1 MNRRFFRIVASLPIF
16 FFLILVLW
24 TFSMEAGSESPGRFR
39 LVATW
44 GTTGQAPGQFL
55 EPMGLASDPQGNLYV
70 ADTRNA
76 RIQKLTSDGS
86 FLLAW
91 GQPGEGPGEFS
102 KPVDVAV
109 DGQGRVYVSDYD
121 LDRVQIFTSS
131 GEYLKQWGQSGKAPG
146 QFTVASGLDID
157 PKRSRIYLA
166 EFYNKRVEAYSLD
179 GVLLFQVGRPGRA
192 RSGALNY
199 LTDVAVDPAGQ
210 IYVAD
215 AYNNRLQKFTSE
227 GKYLDKWGGI
237 FGWGIAA
244 SWKGWFRV
252 PSGIAVDSA
261 GRIFV
266 ADSANHRM
274 VALSP
279 KGRVLAQ
286 WNLDTPTELFS
297 PNRVAVDA
305 GGRIFAADTAH
316 DRILVF
322 EFQAD

>member
-1 MNRRFFRIVASLPIF
+1 MNRRFFQNTTSIPILL
-16 FFLILVLW
+16 FLILALW
-24 TFSMEAGSESPGRFR
+24 VFSTQAGSGSPGGFR

-44 GTTGQAPGQFL
+44 GTTGEGPGQFR
-55 EPMGLASDPQGNLYV
+55 EPMGLVSDPEGNLYV

-76 RIQKLTSDGS
+76 RIQKFAPDGR

-91 GQPGEGPGEFS
+91 GRPGEGPGEFS
-102 KPVDVAV
+102 KPMDVVVDAE
-109 DGQGRVYVSDYD
+109 GHVYVSDYD
-121 LDRVQIFTSS
+121 LDRIQIFSPD
-131 GEYLKQWGQSGKAPG
+131 GEYLKQWGQSGKDPG
-146 QFTVASGLDID
+146 QFTVAAGLGID
-157 PKRSRIYLA
+157 PRRRRIYLA

-199 LTDVAVDPAGQ
+199 PTDVAVDQAGQ

-215 AYNNRLQKFTSE
+215 AYNNRLQKFTPE

-237 FGWGIAA
+237 FGLGLAG
-244 SWKGWFRV
+244 SRKGWFRV
-252 PSGIAVDSA
+252 PSGIAVDSG

-286 WNLDTPTELFS
+286 WDLDLPTEMFS
-297 PNRVAVDA
+297 PTRVALGADD
-305 GGRIFAADTAH
+305 RIFATDTAH